1 MGRNKQSM
9 FHALSD
15 AELRQE
21 MERRFNASYD
31 EILVEVKERLASGAL
46 TVEDLVK
53 LTIERSYW
61 RGAVDAT
68 EVEVTAET
76 PVAVEPEKPA
86 QEAS

>member
-1 MGRNKQSM
+1 M

-15 AELRQE
+15 AALRQE
-21 MERRFNASYD
+21 MERRFNASRG
-31 EILVEVKERLASGAL
+31 EILAEIKERLATGAL

-68 EVEVTAET
+68 ETGVPQPPVEL
-76 PVAVEPEKPA
+76 EKPA